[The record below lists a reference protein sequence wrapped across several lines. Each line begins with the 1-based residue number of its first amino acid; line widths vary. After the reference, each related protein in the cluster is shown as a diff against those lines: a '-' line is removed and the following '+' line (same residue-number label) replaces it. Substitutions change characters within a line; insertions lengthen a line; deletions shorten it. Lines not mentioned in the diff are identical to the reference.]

1 MQVSKYPKHT
11 LAIHV
16 LIIGVSTGFAQTL
29 RLFFV
34 GVISKIVFRT
44 GVVEEAL
51 FKMMAKT
58 KCQIAASVDDTS
70 AEDLGAMR
78 RSKIWKATANAYTW
92 TFSVDSSN
100 APKPPPDAPPS
111 PTRKERKTENITIS
125 TKGSFKMGEDFLITV
140 PITGERVN
148 VRICRANYFNGKFRF
163 EKILSAYNLMMTF
176 IYYSLDLSAV
186 LKEEP
191 EF

>member
-1 MQVSKYPKHT
+1 M
-11 LAIHV
+11 
-16 LIIGVSTGFAQTL
+16 
-29 RLFFV
+29 
-34 GVISKIVFRT
+34 FRT

-148 VRICRANYFNGKFRF
+148 VRISRANYFNGKFRF
-163 EKILSAYNLMMTF
+163 EICYNT
-176 IYYSLDLSAV
+176 ISI
-186 LKEEP
+186 
-191 EF
+191 